1 LSGNHPGRDANQIR
15 MVTYLAPSIPQSFF
29 TALADHLRKS
39 LGNKQVSL
47 RIEKRASGPRRGYE
61 CSTFGDRADVAFLCA
76 PSFAW
81 LRELRPPPAELLGIA
96 PVFDDERNGG
106 RPVYFCDVIVRN
118 DSPIHSFSDLRRST
132 WANNDES
139 SLSGYYGLLNKL
151 AESGKDE
158 SFFDSMA
165 CSGSHIDSIE
175 AVLRNEADAA
185 SIDSNVLR
193 LLLRATPTLGHKLR
207 IIESWGPYP
216 IQPIVVNPNLDPNLK
231 DQLRTACFTTN
242 EDERTRQV
250 LQQFGLS
257 HFAAVDSETYNPA
270 AHQNV
275 ATLLTDPARH
285 HKRPAQSK
293 AKPKR
298 ADERG
303 RKPEHAGKPPQA
315 AC

>member
-1 LSGNHPGRDANQIR
+1 
-15 MVTYLAPSIPQSFF
+15 M
-29 TALADHLRKS
+29 AL
-39 LGNKQVSL
+39 
-47 RIEKRASGPRRGYE
+47 
-61 CSTFGDRADVAFLCA
+61 LCA

-81 LRELRPPPAELLGIA
+81 LRELRPPPAELLGVA
-96 PVFDDERNGG
+96 PVFDDERNEG

-118 DSPIHSFSDLRRST
+118 ESPIHSFSDLRGST
-132 WANNDES
+132 WAYNDES

-158 SFFDSMA
+158 SFFDSVA

-193 LLLRATPTLGHKLR
+193 LRLRATPTLGHKLR

-216 IQPIVVNPNLDPNLK
+216 IQPIVVNPDLDPDLK
-231 DQLRTACFTTN
+231 DQLRTAFLTTN
-242 EDERTRQV
+242 ENERTRQV
-250 LQQFGLS
+250 LQRLGLS
-257 HFAAVDSETYNPA
+257 HFAAVDSESYNLA
-270 AHQNV
+270 AHQNL
-275 ATLLTDPARH
+275 ATLPADPARH
-285 HKRPAQSK
+285 HKRRAQSE

-298 ADERG
+298 VNERG
-303 RKPEHAGKPPQA
+303 RKPEHADKPPQA